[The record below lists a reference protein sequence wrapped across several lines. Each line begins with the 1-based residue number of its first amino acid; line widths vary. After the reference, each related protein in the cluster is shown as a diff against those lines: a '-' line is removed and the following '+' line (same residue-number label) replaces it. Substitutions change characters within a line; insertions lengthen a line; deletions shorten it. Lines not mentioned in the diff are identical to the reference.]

1 MKHTFVRSMSF
12 KPASFGLVPLC
23 LALVLVFSCLF
34 GAPAEAA
41 HINKVC
47 AVVNGKAITMFDL
60 QRNALPE
67 MQRASL
73 NPNSPK
79 DKEKV
84 DAILRKVLDMM
95 ILDILYKQEAQRLK
109 IVISDRDVDKEITDM
124 YTQQGMTKEQFEKAL
139 KRQGLTLAEV
149 RENNR
154 VRMIRQRIMSME
166 VGRRVV
172 VTQDEIRDYYE
183 KHKDTMFNREGLH
196 MALIVYHPQ
205 APASTIAR
213 KLKNGEI
220 SWMEASKKYSVLPN
234 RNQGGDGGPVMWDRL
249 NPEWRARL
257 TSMQPGDVTPLFNFN
272 AQLKAQVRL
281 FRPNGD
287 QTPLRIMTLEE
298 ATPMI
303 DGILRNPKAA
313 ERLEDYNKQLRE
325 KAIIDI
331 RL

>member
-1 MKHTFVRSMSF
+1 MNILFACTSLLARLK
-12 KPASFGLVPLC
+12 PLC
-23 LALVLVFSCLF
+23 LALVLLLSCAMV
-34 GAPAEAA
+34 APAEAA
-41 HINKVC
+41 RVNKIC

-67 MQRASL
+67 IHRARL
-73 NPNSPK
+73 NPDSPK

-84 DAILRKVLDMM
+84 DVILRKVLDMM
-95 ILDILYKQEAQRLK
+95 ILDILYQQEAQRLQIK
-109 IVISDRDVDKEITDM
+109 ISDRDVDKEITDM
-124 YTQQGMTKEQFEKAL
+124 YTQQGMTKDQFEKAL
-139 KRQGLTLAEV
+139 AKNGMTLAEV

-154 VRMIRQRIMSME
+154 LRMLRQRIMSME

-172 VTQDEIRDYYE
+172 VTPEEISEYYE
-183 KHKDTMFNREGLH
+183 KHKSTMYNRDGLH

-213 KLKNGEI
+213 KLQNGEI
-220 SWMEASKKYSVLPN
+220 SWMEASQKYSVLPN

-249 NPEWRARL
+249 NAEWRERL
-257 TSMQPGDVTPLFNFN
+257 TKMQPGDVTPLFNFN

-313 ERLEDYNKQLRE
+313 ERLEDYNRQLRE

-331 RL
+331 RI

>member
-1 MKHTFVRSMSF
+1 MKHMFVRSMSF

-34 GAPAEAA
+34 VAPAEAA

-67 MQRASL
+67 MQRARL

-213 KLKNGEI
+213 KL
-220 SWMEASKKYSVLPN
+220 
-234 RNQGGDGGPVMWDRL
+234 
-249 NPEWRARL
+249 
-257 TSMQPGDVTPLFNFN
+257 
-272 AQLKAQVRL
+272 
-281 FRPNGD
+281 
-287 QTPLRIMTLEE
+287 
-298 ATPMI
+298 
-303 DGILRNPKAA
+303 
-313 ERLEDYNKQLRE
+313 
-325 KAIIDI
+325 
-331 RL
+331 

>member
-1 MKHTFVRSMSF
+1 MYKRFACSSLIARLM
-12 KPASFGLVPLC
+12 PLC
-23 LALVLVFSCLF
+23 LVLALLLSCVVA
-34 GAPAEAA
+34 APAEAA
-41 HINKVC
+41 RVNKIC

-67 MQRASL
+67 IQRARL
-73 NPNSPK
+73 NPDSAK

-109 IVISDRDVDKEITDM
+109 INITDRDVDKEITDM
-124 YTQQGMTKEQFEKAL
+124 YTQQGMTKEQFEKTLA
-139 KRQGLTLAEV
+139 RNGMTLAEV

-154 VRMIRQRIMSME
+154 LRMLRQRIMSME

-172 VTQDEIRDYYE
+172 VTPEEISEYYE
-183 KHKDTMFNREGLH
+183 KNKSTMYNRQGLH

-205 APASTIAR
+205 APAASIAR
-213 KLKNGEI
+213 KLQSGEI
-220 SWMEASKKYSVLPN
+220 SWMDASRRYSVLPN

-249 NPEWRARL
+249 NNEWRERL
-257 TSMQPGDVTPLFNFN
+257 TKMQPGDVTPLFNFN

-287 QTPLRIMTLEE
+287 QSPLRIMTLEE

-303 DGILRNPKAA
+303 DNILRSPKAA

-331 RL
+331 RM

>member
-1 MKHTFVRSMSF
+1 MKHVPARSFSL
-12 KPASFGLVPLC
+12 SGLVSLC
-23 LALVLVFSCLF
+23 LVLALLAVALV
-34 GAPAEAA
+34 APQAEAA
-41 HINKVC
+41 NINKVC

-60 QRNALPE
+60 QRNAMSE
-67 MQRASL
+67 IRRARL
-73 NPNSPK
+73 NPDSPK
-79 DKEKV
+79 DKAKV

-109 IVISDRDVDKEITDM
+109 IVITDRDVDKEITDM
-124 YTQQGMTKEQFEKAL
+124 YTQQGMTKEQFEQAL
-139 KRQGLTLAEV
+139 KRQGLTLDEV

-172 VTQDEIRDYYE
+172 VKPEEIRAYYE
-183 KHKDTMFNREGLH
+183 KHKSTMYNREGLH

-205 APASTIAR
+205 APAATIAS

-220 SWMEASKKYSVLPN
+220 SWMEASRKYSVLPN

-257 TSMQPGDVTPLFNFN
+257 TAMQPGDVTPLFNFN

-303 DGILRNPKAA
+303 DAILRNPKAA
-313 ERLEDYNKQLRE
+313 ERLEDYNRQLRE
-325 KAIIDI
+325 RAIIDI
-331 RL
+331 RI